1 MWEKYM
7 GALSNYLES
16 GILNHIFKQVPYVA
30 PSSLYI
36 GLNKS
41 FIVNDLE
48 SGIADEP
55 TTGSYARQ
63 QYISSGNRWA
73 NPYQLNSSMAIH
85 NNYAIEFPLATA
97 AIGLISGVFI
107 SDAPTSGNI
116 LFFAGLSSS
125 RNIREGDQFTIPS
138 GSLKVTLD

>member
-1 MWEKYM
+1 
-7 GALSNYLES
+7 
-16 GILNHIFKQVPYVA
+16 
-30 PSSLYI
+30 
-36 GLNKS
+36 
-41 FIVNDLE
+41 
-48 SGIADEP
+48 
-55 TTGSYARQ
+55 
-63 QYISSGNRWA
+63 
-73 NPYQLNSSMAIH
+73 MAIH

-116 LFFAGLSSS
+116 LFFAALSSS

>member
-1 MWEKYM
+1 M
-7 GALSNYLES
+7 GAFSNYLES
-16 GILNHIFKQVPYVA
+16 GMLNHIFKQVPYVA

-48 SGIADEP
+48 SGITDEP
-55 TTGSYARQ
+55 TIGSYARQ

-73 NPYQLNSSMAIH
+73 NPYELNSSMATY
-85 NNYAIEFPLATA
+85 NNYPIEFPLATA
-97 AIGLISGVFI
+97 AIGQVSGIFI
-107 SDAPTSGNI
+107 SDSPTSGNI

-125 RNIREGDQFTIPS
+125 RNIREGDQFVIPS
-138 GSLKVTLD
+138 GSLKITLD

>member
-1 MWEKYM
+1 M
-7 GALSNYLES
+7 GAFSNYLES

-41 FIVNDLE
+41 FIVNNLE
-48 SGIADEP
+48 SGITDEP
-55 TTGSYARQ
+55 TIGSYARQ

-73 NPYQLNSSMAIH
+73 NPYELNSSMATY

-97 AIGLISGVFI
+97 AIGQVSGIFI
-107 SDAPTSGNI
+107 SDSPASGNI
-116 LFFAGLSSS
+116 LFFAALSSS
-125 RNIREGDQFTIPS
+125 RNIREGDQFIIPS
-138 GSLKVTLD
+138 GSLKITLD